1 MKPLPISVL
10 TTLMFVVVP
19 GTLLGVIPW
28 RITRWEITDITLLG
42 RIAQGAGVFVITA
55 GLVLVVDAFVQFAK
69 AGGTPAPPLPPQRLV
84 VSGFHRYIRNPI
96 YFGWVLVVLGEAL
109 LFESLT
115 LVVYAAAIWLFTAA
129 FVRTYEE
136 RTLAERFG
144 SEYEAYKRNVRG
156 WIPRLRPWTPDSD
169 RQLEAGLK

>member
-10 TTLMFVVVP
+10 TALMFVLFP

-28 RITRWEITDITLLG
+28 QITRWAITDITPLG
-42 RIAQGAGVFVITA
+42 RIAQGAGVFLIAV
-55 GLVLVVDAFVQFAK
+55 GLVLVVDAFAQFAK

-84 VSGFHRYIRNPI
+84 VSGFHRYVRNPI
-96 YFGWVLVVLGEAL
+96 YFGWVLVVLGEAM

-115 LVVYAAAIWLFTAA
+115 LVIYAASVWLFTAL
-129 FVRTYEE
+129 FVRIYEE

-144 SEYEAYKRNVRG
+144 SEYEAYKRHVPG
-156 WIPRLRPWTPDSD
+156 WIPRFHPWTPDND
-169 RQLEAGLK
+169 RSSKAGLK